1 MTSQTGCQATTIHI
15 FGQLIEYN
23 IRNIFLEKSCKKS
36 GKEISPIL
44 FFKKSKLITSL
55 YHQFHFLHGLFL
67 LYVQV
72 EDYQN
77 ILKLRC

>member
-1 MTSQTGCQATTIHI
+1 MTSQTGCQTTTIHI

-23 IRNIFLEKSCKKS
+23 IRDIFLGKSCKKS
-36 GKEISPIL
+36 GKEISPTL
-44 FFKKSKLITSL
+44 FFKKSKLITSF

-67 LYVQV
+67 LYIQV